1 MKTSAGVSTI
11 LQDHFERRQRL
22 NARYSIR
29 AYSRD
34 LGVSPSFLSQ
44 VLSEQRGLSLDKA
57 QGIAKK
63 LKLRGDDYD
72 FFCAQAVAAFAR
84 TATQKTRAKLVART
98 AEQEL
103 TAVRL
108 TKEQFT
114 LIADWHHL
122 AIFQCLFLGGYSALC
137 AAAPEAEVLSR
148 LLLVSREEIEAA
160 IARMVRFGV
169 IRPAKDG
176 TRHEPV
182 TETIRVPDQAPSAS
196 IRKFHSQ
203 IIEKSLI
210 AMQSQPVSERFY
222 NTTTLTIARGDLP
235 KIQEE
240 YQAFFKR
247 MVQQYS
253 KRPESEPAGDA
264 VYAFAAQLFCLTR
277 GDGT

>member
-1 MKTSAGVSTI
+1 MTVTVSVSTL
-11 LQDHFERRQRL
+11 LQDHFERRQRQ

-44 VLSEQRGLSLDKA
+44 VLSAQRGLSLEKA

-84 TATQKTRAKLVART
+84 TETQKTRAKLAART

-114 LIADWHHL
+114 SVADWHHL
-122 AIFQCLFLGGYSALC
+122 AIFQCFSLGRYAALC
-137 AAAPEAEVLSR
+137 AAEPEADVLSR
-148 LLLVSREEIEAA
+148 LLLVPRAEIEAA
-160 IARMVRFGV
+160 LSRMVRYGI
-169 IRPAKDG
+169 IRPSKDG

-222 NTTTLTIARGDLP
+222 NTTTLTIARADLP

-247 MVQQYS
+247 IVQEYA
-253 KRPESEPAGDA
+253 KRPDSDPAGDA

-277 GDGT
+277 GEGL